1 MKNYS
6 PKHESSRVVIPVV
19 SKLPEAIEIGEL
31 VYLMATEFPGFY
43 VYIGGRRWESV
54 SNTRNNVFETHEAVK
69 GQQIFELSN
78 YYPTDG
84 NSINVYVQGRR
95 LAKSEY
101 AEVGNKT
108 ITIKDNELLQGG
120 EIVEF
125 QMFNLPI
132 GKW

>member
-6 PKHESSRVVIPVV
+6 PKHESDRVVIPVV

-31 VYLMATEFPGFY
+31 VYLMTTEFPGLY
-43 VYIGGRRWESV
+43 VYIGAKRWVSV
-54 SNTRNNVFETHEAVK
+54 HNSRNNVFETHVAVK
-69 GQQIFELSN
+69 GQQHFELEN

-84 NSINVYVQGRR
+84 NSINVYVDGRR

-101 AEVGNKT
+101 AEVGNKI
-108 ITIKDNELLQGG
+108 ITIKDNELLLGG

-125 QMFNLPI
+125 QMFNLPL
-132 GKW
+132 GKF